1 MNPILSLQNVSKH
14 YPKFDLEHVS
24 FDVQPGH
31 IMGYIGRNGA
41 GKTTTLKAIYG
52 LIGIDEGQILIDG
65 EPLHRDERHMKD
77 DIGILFG
84 GVDMHP
90 NSKVAVLTKVT
101 SRFYSHWNQKLYE
114 QWIRYFGIDESKKIK
129 ELSNGMKVKYLLA
142 LALSHQAKLLLL
154 DEPTSGLDPVSRDEL
169 LDSLR
174 RIAQKKGTSIV
185 FSTHVISDLEKI
197 ADDVTYIREG
207 KIVASSPIETFKKG
221 YLPVEAEEALLTP
234 ERDSVLLH
242 LRKRLGKFEGTIQA
256 KDASLFPLEALKEAG
271 LEEIMLAIER
281 GQEDEESPL

>member
-1 MNPILSLQNVSKH
+1 MNPVLSLQNVSKH

-52 LIGIDEGQILIDG
+52 LIGIDEGQIFIDG
-65 EPLHRDERHMKD
+65 KPLNRDECHIKD

-90 NSKVAVLTKVT
+90 NNKVATLTT
-101 SRFYSHWNQKLYE
+101 RRFYSHWNQKLYE
-114 QWIRYFGIDESKKIK
+114 EWIRYFEIDESKKIK

-221 YLPVEAEEALLTP
+221 YLHVEAEEAILTSKR
-234 ERDSVLLH
+234 EGAILH
-242 LRKRLGKFEGTIQA
+242 LRKRLGKFEGTILAQ
-256 KDASLFPLEALKEAG
+256 DASLFPAEVLKEAG